1 MLEFIVLTIVG
12 ISFLVIGFINR
23 TGNISSLHSYHR
35 KRVKEEDKLPMG
47 KLVGLGMIIIGLSMI
62 ISGAFLLVAYLTKI
76 PTYSTIAMII
86 TGVGFA
92 VGITIVL
99 YATIKYN
106 KGLF

>member
-12 ISFLVIGFINR
+12 IAFLIIGLINR
-23 TGNISSLHSYHR
+23 TGNISTLHSYHR

-47 KLVGLGMIIIGLSMI
+47 KLVGLGMIIIALSMI
-62 ISGAFLLVAYLTKI
+62 ISGAFLLTAHLTQNPTFSTVA
-76 PTYSTIAMII
+76 MVI
-86 TGVGFA
+86 TGVGLVA
-92 VGITIVL
+92 GIIIIL